1 MRGGSAYLGLK
12 CQALNKRDFNL
23 YFMRAFTL
31 VLICP
36 IAKEMHV
43 DIMLNHRQMFD
54 HVTRIIAVY
63 HCNFA
68 VFTGHF
74 VRAFI

>member
-1 MRGGSAYLGLK
+1 MTNKGGAAYLGLK
-12 CQALNKRDFNL
+12 GQALNKRDFNL

-43 DIMLNHRQMFD
+43 DLMLNHRLS
-54 HVTRIIAVY
+54 Y
-63 HCNFA
+63 
-68 VFTGHF
+68 
-74 VRAFI
+74 